1 MKQRRGLK
9 MKKPLNKNLSKLLL
23 KSIFIRDGE
32 SKETIEEKLFEESN
46 DLASINV
53 IKGIAYAV
61 YKYKDD
67 KKTIKK
73 ILKFAEEL
81 GIPFTK
87 EGKWWVNTFQK
98 KIYKYT

>member
-1 MKQRRGLK
+1 

-32 SKETIEEKLFEESN
+32 SKKTIEDKLFEQSN
-46 DLASINV
+46 DLDSINV
-53 IKGIAYAV
+53 IKRIGYAV
-61 YKYKDD
+61 YRYKDD

-87 EGKWWVNTFQK
+87 EGK
-98 KIYKYT
+98 